1 MARNERRFLMFS
13 NFKNAFKENT
23 QYTEKPPQV
32 VIDAISSD
40 LPDDLFYVY
49 DHDGF
54 CRLDAS
60 NGLQIQSGTI
70 ELSQDAQKALPE
82 SPTFDDIMQY
92 AYNSQ
97 TIIKLQP
104 DKDGKIT
111 INGNKFDINDMVK
124 APLKNIQLKSA
135 ELWMQ
140 PVKFPEP
147 FKLTIGNN
155 EHELEM
161 LITRVPNNSL
171 YTQEYKSVNHCM
183 LSISYKLDMHNE
195 PPQFSF
201 NISFNIENAKTASD
215 IVVAYEIFNSF
226 LDGEGLMGGSKLN
239 TLQKQPNKKISQD
252 TILFWKKVS
261 KLESLL
267 DTSFNVKKE
276 ITVDDAKTIEA
287 LYCSLIEN
295 KPFKTHCN
303 YNSLKG
309 NGSLEPIANIK
320 QGQEIY
326 LEFQAKDCI
335 DVFDKEIELYL
346 LQGIF
351 GATIIPPNIETI
363 TDTQEYEVKLE
374 NAKGK
379 KMYCSSQYFINQ
391 ELLMKTRDDSNH
403 IEVFRL
409 ADELNTLE

>member
-1 MARNERRFLMFS
+1 MFS
-13 NFKNAFKENT
+13 NFKDAFKDNP
-23 QYTEKPPQV
+23 QYSEKPPQV

-40 LPDDLFYVY
+40 LPDNLFYVY

-70 ELSQDAQKALPE
+70 ELSQNAQKALPE
-82 SPTFDDIMQY
+82 SPTFDEIMRY

-104 DKDGKIT
+104 NKDGKIT
-111 INGNKFDINDMVK
+111 INGNKIDIRDMVK
-124 APLKNIQLKSA
+124 APLKNVQLKSA

-140 PVKFPEP
+140 PIKFPEP

-171 YTQEYKSVNHCM
+171 YTQEYTSINNSM
-183 LSISYKLDMHNE
+183 LSINYKLDMHKE
-195 PPQFSF
+195 PTKFSF

-226 LDGEGLMGGSKLN
+226 LDGEGLMSGSKLN
-239 TLQKQPNKKISQD
+239 TSQKQPNKKISQD
-252 TILFWKKVS
+252 TISFWKKVS

-276 ITVDDAKTIEA
+276 ITVNDAKTIEA

-303 YNSLKG
+303 YNSVKG
-309 NGSLEPIANIK
+309 SGSLEPIANIE

-326 LEFQAKDCI
+326 LEFQTKEHI
-335 DVFDKEIELYL
+335 DIFDKKIQLYL

-351 GATIIPPNIETI
+351 GATIIPPNMETI
-363 TDTQEYEVKLE
+363 TDTKEYEVKLE
-374 NAKGK
+374 NVKGK
-379 KMYCSSQYFINQ
+379 KMYCSSQYFLNQ
-391 ELLMKTRDDSNH
+391 ELLMKTRDNSDH
-403 IEVFRL
+403 IEAFRL
-409 ADELNTLE
+409 ANELHTLE